1 MVRAAHAAPH
11 LHQTIKKEQVM
22 TMMMFERSILI
33 LKKNLRHLPWFLSGF
48 ELKSQ
53 KLARRARRA
62 WSHWDGD
69 VTLVSINEI
78 VDDVVVHK
86 SDPRLNILST
96 KFKTNEIKAEKF
108 DWFVVNKFLKPA
120 SDYVE

>member
-1 MVRAAHAAPH
+1 
-11 LHQTIKKEQVM
+11 
-22 TMMMFERSILI
+22 
-33 LKKNLRHLPWFLSGF
+33 
-48 ELKSQ
+48 
-53 KLARRARRA
+53 
-62 WSHWDGD
+62 
-69 VTLVSINEI
+69 LVSINEI

-108 DWFVVNKFLKPA
+108 DWFVVNEFLKPA